1 MTYTS
6 KAAQNRDLD
15 ALNREYSR
23 ITDNVKAFELPFY
36 LYEIRAKRLDA
47 VQEAGHVS
55 AELRAEIERLIERR
69 AEIKATPI
77 VKPTPR
83 GPAKPPV
90 SDLGTCQVCGR
101 SIRTPNGRIAEH
113 GYRRMNWGFNVNS
126 CYGSRAKSFDVSRA
140 ALGEWIEIVRR
151 QIDGLRNKTGETL
164 RERREIDRQ
173 LNICNIEL
181 KHQIERFSNWAT
193 KQEAA

>member
-47 VQEAGHVS
+47 VQAAGHIS
-55 AELRAEIERLIERR
+55 AELRAEIERLVERR

-101 SIRTPNGRIAEH
+101 AIRTPNGRIAEH
-113 GYRRMNWGFNVNS
+113 GYRRLDWGFNVNS
-126 CYGSRAKSFDVSRA
+126 CFGSKRETFEVSRE
-140 ALGEWIEIVRR
+140 ALGQWIEIVRR
-151 QIDGLRNKTGETL
+151 QIEGLQNKIGETL
-164 RERREIDRQ
+164 RERREIARAI
-173 LNICNIEL
+173 NICNMEL
-181 KHQIERFSNWAT
+181 KHQIERFEKWTT